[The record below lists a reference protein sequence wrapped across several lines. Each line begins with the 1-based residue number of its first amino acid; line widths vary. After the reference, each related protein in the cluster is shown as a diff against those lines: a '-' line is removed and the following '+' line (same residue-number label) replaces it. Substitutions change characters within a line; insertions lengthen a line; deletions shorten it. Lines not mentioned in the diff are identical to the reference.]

1 MKSPTPFF
9 RSFSIAIAFLFIL
22 LIPAGAQTW
31 NAARDLRI
39 NEKPD
44 EPDLHSTELSTP
56 NARVPEWSYGYR
68 GTLTDT
74 ALTLFEMP
82 PDEHSNAAVHGNE
95 DMEGWTKPGELWP
108 LVTCNVSDAAVR
120 PSPELKLLAPDELD
134 VHPGTGFTS
143 DAFAVVRWTAPSTGN
158 YLISAIWRDIDLN
171 CGDGFGAHI
180 VRNGIS
186 IFDKSVPNGES
197 TSFIRHI
204 LTLSAGDLVD
214 FVVEPGP
221 NGNQDCDSTALKIEV
236 VLIPCATAE

>member
-1 MKSPTPFF
+1 
-9 RSFSIAIAFLFIL
+9 
-22 LIPAGAQTW
+22 
-31 NAARDLRI
+31 
-39 NEKPD
+39 
-44 EPDLHSTELSTP
+44 
-56 NARVPEWSYGYR
+56 
-68 GTLTDT
+68 
-74 ALTLFEMP
+74 MP

-108 LVTCNVSDAAVR
+108 LVVCNLSDAAVR

-134 VHPGTGFTS
+134 VHPGTGLTPGR
-143 DAFAVVRWTAPSTGN
+143 VRGGALDCALDRQLPN
-158 YLISAIWRDIDLN
+158 KRDVPRYRLELR
-171 CGDGFGAHI
+171 DGFGAHI

-186 IFDKSVPNGES
+186 IFDKNVPNGGS